1 MTISALVEFIM
12 NVFSL
17 FRKPLWMIANRIRI
31 YEFCIIELY
40 IKVLRKPQASSFRN
54 SINSQNLDK
63 VSGKKDV

>member
-1 MTISALVEFIM
+1 
-12 NVFSL
+12 
-17 FRKPLWMIANRIRI
+17 MIANRIRI

-63 VSGKKDV
+63 VSGKKDVWDIVNRKYKEIDSTSRKSS